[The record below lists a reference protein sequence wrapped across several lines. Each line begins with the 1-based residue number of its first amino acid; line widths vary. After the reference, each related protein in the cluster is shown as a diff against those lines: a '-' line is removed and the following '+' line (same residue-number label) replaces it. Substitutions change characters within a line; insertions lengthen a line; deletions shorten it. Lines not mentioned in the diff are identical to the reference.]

1 MDSRRRTLAASGTN
15 PTQQGQQQ
23 QQPSS
28 MIPTSTRKPTHAS
41 MRQSM
46 LPSATTSTAGG
57 ASTTMTAGPRPSIAP
72 SRSNS
77 NLAMAARQSMLPISG
92 ANTNNNDAAAVSSQ
106 TSSWGGASQVFS
118 QGHGGPPAATAPMTA
133 TRPGAYHVNPSL
145 GSMSVGRPTAGMRG
159 SSILANQHP
168 ALIAPNSAR
177 RSSSFRR
184 STIGNNPGGHPT
196 SLSTPGGLKSV
207 MTTMKPKVDPR
218 EAKKKS
224 SETRKQW
231 ALEIVDFLLEC
242 QFAADEKMLL
252 APTGAQWQ
260 AIFKTL
266 VFEFDPTITWEGKL
280 FNDQVPI
287 VLNEIGYPFP
297 ASITKSHLQSAGSS
311 QSWPGM
317 LAMMHWI
324 VTTIKESEAAFN
336 DSNEIKMPDFDA
348 VLARGTTDEDRLVQ
362 HAWFDYVASAYP
374 KFLVSDD
381 FEADEEK
388 NLFWERMDPVRRVQR
403 DRLDE
408 LTKQYEELEREWN
421 ELQAHPVS
429 LNLHFGA
436 FRRVHPA
443 DLVTSRHSL
452 ASKDPLIELSA
463 QVEGFKRDEL
473 TCRRWTDELTEKLTR
488 YTSEHERVTQLIQ
501 QTVTAN
507 SNSLQ
512 EIASLEDQVKNQD
525 MSQAEIAE
533 TNSECKRLD
542 STTRETRNKIVTTLK
557 RVLEQE
563 IEVERHLALAKRLA
577 EEYSSIVGPL
587 GLLRND
593 LTTNVA
599 LAGLLTGHEEVDFN
613 QEISPASDN
622 PAPDC
627 TTYIKPA
634 LSEMKVK
641 TKAELRKLQ
650 ADEVT
655 KEAEVKIKQVEES
668 DQEEISKHLVDEEK
682 RLVREM
688 QALEEVRLFGIGA
701 RKGKYAVSADLF
713 IDLGPPQS
721 AANEFGTLNAS
732 IAALQSA
739 VDELSSTMAQPF
751 AQAEYRL
758 EQRTLELSRVT
769 KEASSRLQENST
781 KFEQALSRA
790 LGHKEHTVACIS
802 KGLEM
807 VEEAK
812 RTWIAPPVIKLEMRG
827 ANPLEV

>member
-1 MDSRRRTLAASGTN
+1 MDARRRTLATSGTN
-15 PTQQGQQQ
+15 PTYPGQPPQQQGQ
-23 QQPSS
+23 S
-28 MIPTSTRKPTHAS
+28 MIPTSTRKPTHANL
-41 MRQSM
+41 RQSM
-46 LPSATTSTAGG
+46 LPSATTSTAAG
-57 ASTTMTAGPRPSIAP
+57 TTTTVGGPRASIAP

-77 NLAMAARQSMLPISG
+77 NLAMTARQSMLPGNSS
-92 ANTNNNDAAAVSSQ
+92 ANANNNNNDLGAVSSQ

-118 QGHGGPPAATAPMTA
+118 QGHGGPSAPTVPMTA

-145 GSMSVGRPTAGMRG
+145 GSMSVGRPTGGGMRG

-168 ALIAPNSAR
+168 ALMAPNSAR

-184 STIGNNPGGHPT
+184 STIGNNPGGNPT
-196 SLSTPGGLKSV
+196 SLSTPGGLKSA
-207 MTTMKPKVDPR
+207 MTIMKPKIDPR

-266 VFEFDPTITWEGKL
+266 VFEFDPTITWEGKS

-324 VTTIKESEAAFN
+324 VTTIKESETAFN
-336 DSNEIKMPDFDA
+336 ESTEIKMPDFDA
-348 VLARGTTDEDRLVQ
+348 VLARGTTDEDHLVQ

-374 KFLVSDD
+374 KFLVSDE

-388 NLFWERMDPVRRVQR
+388 DLFWKRMDPVRRVQR
-403 DRLDE
+403 DRLDQ
-408 LTKQYEELEREWN
+408 LTIEYEELEREWK
-421 ELQAHPVS
+421 ELQLHP
-429 LNLHFGA
+429 
-436 FRRVHPA
+436 
-443 DLVTSRHSL
+443 
-452 ASKDPLIELSA
+452 DPLIELSA

-473 TCRRWTDELTEKLTR
+473 TCRKWTDELTEKLTR
-488 YTSEHERVTQLIQ
+488 YTSEHERVSQVIQ
-501 QTVTAN
+501 QTVNAN
-507 SNSLQ
+507 SNSLN
-512 EIASLEDQVKNQD
+512 EIGSLEDQVKNQD

-577 EEYSSIVGPL
+577 EEYSNIVGPL

-599 LAGLLTGHEEVDFN
+599 LAGLLNGHEHVDFN

-682 RLVREM
+682 RLMREM
-688 QALEEVRLFGIGA
+688 QALEE
-701 RKGKYAVSADLF
+701 
-713 IDLGPPQS
+713 S

-827 ANPLEV
+827 ASALEV

>member
-1 MDSRRRTLAASGTN
+1 MDTRRRTLATSGAN
-15 PTQQGQQQ
+15 PTYPGQPPQQQGQ
-23 QQPSS
+23 S

-41 MRQSM
+41 LRQSM
-46 LPSATTSTAGG
+46 LPSATTSTAAG
-57 ASTTMTAGPRPSIAP
+57 TTTTTVGGPRASIAP

-77 NLAMAARQSMLPISG
+77 NLSMTARQSMLPGSS
-92 ANTNNNDAAAVSSQ
+92 ANVNNNNNNNNNNDVGAASSQ

-118 QGHGGPPAATAPMTA
+118 QGHGGPPAPTAPMTA

-145 GSMSVGRPTAGMRG
+145 GSMSVGRPTGGMRG

-168 ALIAPNSAR
+168 ALMAPNSAR

-184 STIGNNPGGHPT
+184 STIGNNPGGNPS
-196 SLSTPGGLKSV
+196 SLSTPGGLKSA
-207 MTTMKPKVDPR
+207 MTTMKPKIDPR

-266 VFEFDPTITWEGKL
+266 VFEFDPTITWEGKS

-336 DSNEIKMPDFDA
+336 ESTEIKMPDFDA
-348 VLARGTTDEDRLVQ
+348 VLAGGTTDEDHLVQ

-374 KFLVSDD
+374 KFLVSDE

-388 NLFWERMDPVRRVQR
+388 DLFWKRMDPVRRVQR

-408 LTKQYEELEREWN
+408 LTIEYEKLEREWK
-421 ELQAHPVS
+421 ELQAHP
-429 LNLHFGA
+429 
-436 FRRVHPA
+436 
-443 DLVTSRHSL
+443 
-452 ASKDPLIELSA
+452 DPLIELSA

-473 TCRRWTDELTEKLTR
+473 TCRKWTDELTEKLTR
-488 YTSEHERVTQLIQ
+488 YTSEHERVSQVIQ
-501 QTVTAN
+501 QTVSAN
-507 SNSLQ
+507 SNSLN

-577 EEYSSIVGPL
+577 EEYSNIVGPL

-599 LAGLLTGHEEVDFN
+599 LAGLLTGHEDVDFN

-682 RLVREM
+682 RLMREM
-688 QALEEVRLFGIGA
+688 QALEE
-701 RKGKYAVSADLF
+701 
-713 IDLGPPQS
+713 S

-827 ANPLEV
+827 ASALEV